1 MPFFPKMKVC
11 FIHIPKT
18 GGTTVEKY
26 FSQIEDKPLGIN
38 TLYHPYTRHL
48 DDEIHSNR
56 KNGNLRLNNFINKEI
71 THLRSTANYNKD
83 SRKKLQMIQN
93 NMAKYTQS
101 LKENMVDKD
110 DFKKLMLM
118 KEKGYSLHHF
128 TWNDIRTQKN
138 ILFGEKIAKLVDEKN
153 NDMTFIASVRNP
165 YDRIISELFF
175 LKKINKTF
183 DQKSVFQVIKQ
194 FLNDKNHYDNHK
206 TPQYKFVINENGELI
221 KNLKIVKTESLDS
234 DMEKLGYKSFTNAR
248 CKNVNT
254 KYNKSKYSNLL
265 NRESIELINN
275 YYAKDFEYFNYSKL

>member
-18 GGTTVEKY
+18 GGTSVENY
-26 FSQIEDKPLGIN
+26 FSNIENKPLGLN
-38 TLYHPYTRHL
+38 TLYYRHTNDL
-48 DDEIHSNR
+48 AQAIDKKRREWNV
-56 KNGNLRLNNFINKEI
+56 RLNNFINKEI
-71 THLRSTANYNKD
+71 VQLRLTASYNRD

-93 NMAKYTQS
+93 NMAKYTRSIQ
-101 LKENMVDKD
+101 ERMVDNSEL
-110 DFKKLMLM
+110 KKLMLI
-118 KEKGYSLHHF
+118 KYKGYSLHHF

-183 DQKSVFQVIKQ
+183 NQKSVFQVIKQ

-206 TPQYKFVINENGELI
+206 TPQYKFVINEKGELI

-275 YYAKDFEYFNYSKL
+275 YYEKDFEYFNYSKL

>member
-38 TLYHPYTRHL
+38 TLYHRYTRHL

-71 THLRSTANYNKD
+71 MHLRLTANYNKD

-165 YDRIISELFF
+165 YDRIVSELFF

-221 KNLKIVKTESLDS
+221 KNLKIVRTESLDS
-234 DMEKLGYKSFTNAR
+234 DMEKLGYHSFANTR
-248 CKNVNT
+248 CENVNT
-254 KYNKSKYSNLL
+254 KYNKFKYSNLL

>member
-1 MPFFPKMKVC
+1 
-11 FIHIPKT
+11 
-18 GGTTVEKY
+18 
-26 FSQIEDKPLGIN
+26 
-38 TLYHPYTRHL
+38 
-48 DDEIHSNR
+48 
-56 KNGNLRLNNFINKEI
+56 
-71 THLRSTANYNKD
+71 
-83 SRKKLQMIQN
+83 
-93 NMAKYTQS
+93 MAKYTRSIQ
-101 LKENMVDKD
+101 ERMVDNSEL
-110 DFKKLMLM
+110 KKLMLI
-118 KEKGYSLHHF
+118 KHKGYSLHHF

-183 DQKSVFQVIKQ
+183 NQKSVFQVIKQ

-206 TPQYKFVINENGELI
+206 TPQYKFVINEKGELI

>member
-18 GGTTVEKY
+18 GGTSVENY
-26 FSQIEDKPLGIN
+26 FSNIENKPLGLN
-38 TLYHPYTRHL
+38 TLYYRHTNDL
-48 DDEIHSNR
+48 AQAIDKKRREWNV
-56 KNGNLRLNNFINKEI
+56 RLNNFINKEI
-71 THLRSTANYNKD
+71 VQLRLTASYNRD

-93 NMAKYTQS
+93 NMAKYTRSIQ
-101 LKENMVDKD
+101 ERMVDNSEL
-110 DFKKLMLM
+110 KKLMLI
-118 KEKGYSLHHF
+118 KHKGYSLHHF

-183 DQKSVFQVIKQ
+183 NQKSVFQVIKQ

-206 TPQYKFVINENGELI
+206 TPQYKFVINEKGELI
-221 KNLKIVKTESLDS
+221 KNLKIVRTESLDS

>member
-18 GGTTVEKY
+18 GGTSVENY
-26 FSQIEDKPLGIN
+26 FSNIENKPLGLN
-38 TLYHPYTRHL
+38 TLYYRHTNDL
-48 DDEIHSNR
+48 AQAIDKKRREWNV
-56 KNGNLRLNNFINKEI
+56 RLNNFINKEI
-71 THLRSTANYNKD
+71 VQLRLTASYNRD

-93 NMAKYTQS
+93 NMAKYTRSIQ
-101 LKENMVDKD
+101 ERMVDNSEL
-110 DFKKLMLM
+110 KKLMLI
-118 KEKGYSLHHF
+118 KHKGYSLHHF

-183 DQKSVFQVIKQ
+183 NQKSVFQVIKQ

-206 TPQYKFVINENGELI
+206 TPQYKFVINEKGELI

-275 YYAKDFEYFNYSKL
+275 YYEKDFEYFNYSKL

>member
-18 GGTTVEKY
+18 GGTSVENY
-26 FSQIEDKPLGIN
+26 FSNIENKPLGLN
-38 TLYHPYTRHL
+38 TLFYRHTNDL
-48 DDEIHSNR
+48 AQAIDKKRREWNV
-56 KNGNLRLNNFINKEI
+56 RLNNFINKEI
-71 THLRSTANYNKD
+71 VQLRLTASYNRD

-93 NMAKYTQS
+93 NMTKYTRSIQ
-101 LKENMVDKD
+101 ERMVDNSEL
-110 DFKKLMLM
+110 KKLMLI
-118 KEKGYSLHHF
+118 KHRGYSLHHF

-206 TPQYKFVINENGELI
+206 TPQYKFVINEKGELI
-221 KNLKIVKTESLDS
+221 KNLKIVKTESLDN

-275 YYAKDFEYFNYSKL
+275 YYVKDFEYFNYTKL

>member
-18 GGTTVEKY
+18 GGTSVENY
-26 FSQIEDKPLGIN
+26 FSNIENKPLGLN
-38 TLYHPYTRHL
+38 TLYYRHTNDL
-48 DDEIHSNR
+48 AQAIDKKRREWNV
-56 KNGNLRLNNFINKEI
+56 RLNNFINKEI
-71 THLRSTANYNKD
+71 VQLRLSASYNRD

-93 NMAKYTQS
+93 NMAKYTRSIQ
-101 LKENMVDKD
+101 ERMVDNSEL
-110 DFKKLMLM
+110 KKLMLI
-118 KEKGYSLHHF
+118 KHKGYSLHHF

-183 DQKSVFQVIKQ
+183 NQKSVFQVIKQ

-206 TPQYKFVINENGELI
+206 TPQYKFVINEKGELI

-275 YYAKDFEYFNYSKL
+275 YYEKDFEYFNYSKL

>member
-18 GGTTVEKY
+18 GGTSVENY
-26 FSQIEDKPLGIN
+26 FSNIENKPLGLN
-38 TLYHPYTRHL
+38 TLYYRHTNDL
-48 DDEIHSNR
+48 AQAIDKKRREWNV
-56 KNGNLRLNNFINKEI
+56 RLNNFINKEI
-71 THLRSTANYNKD
+71 VQLRLTASYNRD

-93 NMAKYTQS
+93 NMAKYTRSIQ
-101 LKENMVDKD
+101 ERMVDNSEL
-110 DFKKLMLM
+110 KKLMLI
-118 KEKGYSLHHF
+118 KHKGYSLHHF

-183 DQKSVFQVIKQ
+183 NQKSVFQVIKQ

-206 TPQYKFVINENGELI
+206 TPQYKFVINEKGELI

>member
-18 GGTTVEKY
+18 GGTSVENY
-26 FSQIEDKPLGIN
+26 FSNIENKPLGLN
-38 TLYHPYTRHL
+38 TLYYRHTNDL
-48 DDEIHSNR
+48 AHVIDKKHREWNV
-56 KNGNLRLNNFINKEI
+56 RLNNFINKEI
-71 THLRSTANYNKD
+71 MHLRLTANYNKD
-83 SRKKLQMIQN
+83 SKKKLQMIQN
-93 NMAKYTQS
+93 NMAKYTRSIQ
-101 LKENMVDKD
+101 ETMVDNSEL
-110 DFKKLMLM
+110 KKLMLI
-118 KEKGYSLHHF
+118 KHKGYSLHHF

-165 YDRIISELFF
+165 YDRIVSELFF

-183 DQKSVFQVIKQ
+183 DQIRVFQVIKQ

-206 TPQYKFVINENGELI
+206 TPQYKFVINEKDELI

>member
-18 GGTTVEKY
+18 GGTSVENY
-26 FSQIEDKPLGIN
+26 FSNIENKPLGLN
-38 TLYHPYTRHL
+38 TLYYRHTNDL
-48 DDEIHSNR
+48 AQAIDKKRREWNV
-56 KNGNLRLNNFINKEI
+56 RLNNFINKEI
-71 THLRSTANYNKD
+71 VQLRLSASYNRD

-93 NMAKYTQS
+93 NMAKYTRSIQ
-101 LKENMVDKD
+101 ERMVDNSEL
-110 DFKKLMLM
+110 KKLMLI
-118 KEKGYSLHHF
+118 KHKGYSLHHF

-183 DQKSVFQVIKQ
+183 NQKSVFQVIKQ

-206 TPQYKFVINENGELI
+206 TPQYKFVINEKGELI

>member
-1 MPFFPKMKVC
+1 
-11 FIHIPKT
+11 
-18 GGTTVEKY
+18 
-26 FSQIEDKPLGIN
+26 
-38 TLYHPYTRHL
+38 
-48 DDEIHSNR
+48 
-56 KNGNLRLNNFINKEI
+56 
-71 THLRSTANYNKD
+71 
-83 SRKKLQMIQN
+83 
-93 NMAKYTQS
+93 MAKYTRSIQ
-101 LKENMVDKD
+101 ETMVDNSEL
-110 DFKKLMLM
+110 KKLMLI
-118 KEKGYSLHHF
+118 KHKGYSLHHF

-165 YDRIISELFF
+165 YDRIVSELFF

-183 DQKSVFQVIKQ
+183 DQIRVFQVIKQ

-206 TPQYKFVINENGELI
+206 TPQYKFVINEKDELI

>member
-18 GGTTVEKY
+18 GGTSVENY
-26 FSQIEDKPLGIN
+26 FSNIENKPLGLN
-38 TLYHPYTRHL
+38 TLYYRHTNDL
-48 DDEIHSNR
+48 AQAIDKKRREWNV
-56 KNGNLRLNNFINKEI
+56 RLNNFINKEI
-71 THLRSTANYNKD
+71 VQLRLTASYNRD

-93 NMAKYTQS
+93 NMAKYTRSIQ
-101 LKENMVDKD
+101 ERMVDNSEL
-110 DFKKLMLM
+110 KKLMLI
-118 KEKGYSLHHF
+118 KHKGYSLHHF

-183 DQKSVFQVIKQ
+183 NQKSVFQVIKQ

>member
-18 GGTTVEKY
+18 GGTSVENY
-26 FSQIEDKPLGIN
+26 FSNIENKPLGLN
-38 TLYHPYTRHL
+38 TLYYRHTNDL
-48 DDEIHSNR
+48 AQAIDKKRREWNV
-56 KNGNLRLNNFINKEI
+56 RLNNFINKEI
-71 THLRSTANYNKD
+71 VQLRLTASYNRD

-93 NMAKYTQS
+93 NMAKYTRSIQ
-101 LKENMVDKD
+101 ERMVDNSEL
-110 DFKKLMLM
+110 KKLMLI
-118 KEKGYSLHHF
+118 KHKGYSLHHF

-183 DQKSVFQVIKQ
+183 NQKSVFQVIKQ

-206 TPQYKFVINENGELI
+206 TPQYKFVINEKGELI
-221 KNLKIVKTESLDS
+221 QNLKIVRTESLDS

>member
-18 GGTTVEKY
+18 GGTSVENY
-26 FSQIEDKPLGIN
+26 FSNIENKPLGLN
-38 TLYHPYTRHL
+38 TLYYRHTNDL
-48 DDEIHSNR
+48 AQAIDKKRREWNV
-56 KNGNLRLNNFINKEI
+56 RLNNFINKELM
-71 THLRSTANYNKD
+71 HLRLTASFNLD

-93 NMAKYTQS
+93 NMAKYTRSIQ
-101 LKENMVDKD
+101 ERMVDNSEL
-110 DFKKLMLM
+110 KKLMLI
-118 KEKGYSLHHF
+118 KHKGYSLHHF

-183 DQKSVFQVIKQ
+183 DQIRVFQVIKQ

-234 DMEKLGYKSFTNAR
+234 DMEKLGYHSFANAR

-254 KYNKSKYSNLL
+254 KYNKYKYSNLL

>member
-18 GGTTVEKY
+18 GGTSVENY
-26 FSQIEDKPLGIN
+26 FSNIENKPLGLN
-38 TLYHPYTRHL
+38 TLYYRHTNDL
-48 DDEIHSNR
+48 AQAIDKKRREWNV
-56 KNGNLRLNNFINKEI
+56 RLNNFINKEI
-71 THLRSTANYNKD
+71 VQLRLTASYNRD

-93 NMAKYTQS
+93 NMAKYTRSIQ
-101 LKENMVDKD
+101 ERMVDNSEL
-110 DFKKLMLM
+110 KKLMLI
-118 KEKGYSLHHF
+118 KHKGYSLHHF

-138 ILFGEKIAKLVDEKN
+138 ILFGEKIAKFVDEKN

-183 DQKSVFQVIKQ
+183 NQKSVFQVIKQ

-206 TPQYKFVINENGELI
+206 TPQYKFVINEKGELI
-221 KNLKIVKTESLDS
+221 QNLKIVKTESLDS

>member
-18 GGTTVEKY
+18 GGTSVENY
-26 FSQIEDKPLGIN
+26 FSNIENKPLGLN
-38 TLYHPYTRHL
+38 TLYYRHTNDL
-48 DDEIHSNR
+48 AQAIDKKRREWNV
-56 KNGNLRLNNFINKEI
+56 RLNNFINKEI
-71 THLRSTANYNKD
+71 VQLRLTASYNRD

-93 NMAKYTQS
+93 NMAKYTRSIQ
-101 LKENMVDKD
+101 ERMVDNSEL
-110 DFKKLMLM
+110 KKLMLI
-118 KEKGYSLHHF
+118 KHKGYSLHHF

-165 YDRIISELFF
+165 YDRIVSELFF

-183 DQKSVFQVIKQ
+183 NQKSVFQVIKQ

-206 TPQYKFVINENGELI
+206 TPQYKFVINEKGELI

-275 YYAKDFEYFNYSKL
+275 YYEKDFEYFNYSKL